1 MAELGRT
8 LPFPLS
14 LSAQAKPSASSCL
27 FIESSSPPSQHTRQ
41 AYQDA
46 GELYRIKLKFH
57 LLKEAFPEMLFQEKL
72 ATLSGLTG
80 LQFGL
85 HLLGREPLEGRI
97 YILLVYSHCCITPAT
112 HMPIGS
118 AFLNEEEREKYS
130 WFYKDAH
137 IKLWLPMLIS
147 GARAGV
153 KGCAWTTVCAS
164 FLARTR
170 CQPCNFC
177 LR

>member
-46 GELYRIKLKFH
+46 GELNRIKLKFH

-85 HLLGREPLEGRI
+85 HLLGREPLKGRI

-112 HMPIGS
+112 HMPIRS
-118 AFLNEEEREKYS
+118 AFLNEEECEKCT
-130 WFYKDAH
+130 
-137 IKLWLPMLIS
+137 
-147 GARAGV
+147 AGSTRMRTSNY
-153 KGCAWTTVCAS
+153 GC
-164 FLARTR
+164 
-170 CQPCNFC
+170 PCSSVG
-177 LR
+177 LGLV